1 MPDCLGSSLSLTTYR
16 PVTLGK
22 ALHVLAFWFS
32 LMHHGDNFSTLLM
45 GFWRIRSDLGSVNCQ
60 EQGLAHRVSHYCPN
74 NYIITIAVI
83 ISFSPRKNQ

>member
-1 MPDCLGSSLSLTTYR
+1 MPDCLGSSLGLTTYR

-22 ALHVLAFWFS
+22 ALRVLAFWFS

-45 GFWRIRSDLGSVNCQ
+45 GFWRIRNGLGSVNCQ
-60 EQGLAHRVSHYCPN
+60 EQGLAHRDSHYCRN
-74 NYIITIAVI
+74 NFIIAII